1 MTTFKIQPEEQAD
14 HKLPYPFFADE
25 SGAIG
30 RQDVWKGNPTQVI
43 GFQSDLAVMEIDLL
57 WEDAIQDPDRASGMY
72 LVTADA
78 DGNFDTHLT
87 LIESLMVVTLAAG
100 EVR

>member
-14 HKLPYPFFADE
+14 HKLPYPYFADE
-25 SGAIG
+25 SGAVG

-43 GFQSDLAVMEIDLL
+43 GFQSDAGVMQIDLL
-57 WEDAIQDPDRASGMY
+57 WEDAIQDPDLVSGMY

-78 DGNFDTHLT
+78 NGDFGTHPT
-87 LIESLMVVTLAAG
+87 PVESLEVVTLAGG